1 MQDVIH
7 SLFMATGD
15 PSPKR
20 RPKPRGGHGRPSF
33 RAPSRTALVRTA
45 PVRTQDAARSAAMNA
60 LARQAAAFPD
70 LDIEGMTLPRLDERD
85 AAFAHA
91 IHDAALRRWI
101 TLGYL
106 VERYTPRPFRENE
119 PQTQAALLAAAAQMI
134 LLDRVPHHA
143 AINASVE
150 WVKHAAKASVA
161 GFVNAVLRKVG
172 SLVAT
177 PSDDP
182 SRLPER
188 TFRPAWANRADEI
201 PLADG
206 RALVLRAAVLPEDP
220 VLRLAIATSHPSA
233 LIRHWT
239 TMLGAETAE
248 RLALHDVAAPPVT
261 LCTAHAASPLPESCT
276 PHSLPGSSV
285 FSGSRDALASLLRE
299 RGDLWVQDAAS
310 SLAVERLRRLRGGDD
325 WVADGLVVDVCAG
338 QGTKTRQLAAS
349 FPRATIIAAD
359 PAPDR
364 AKALAEVVRGIGPR
378 ARVLPLPELHRS
390 LRGEAAL
397 VLLDVPCTNSG
408 VLARRVEARYRFDQS
423 QTDRLARTQ
432 REILGQGAALLAPG
446 GILCYSTCSIDDAE
460 NRDQAAWIAHHA
472 GLELLDAEQTLPAGL
487 PGEEAS
493 GYHDG
498 SFSAILASR
507 A

>member
-1 MQDVIH
+1 
-7 SLFMATGD
+7 
-15 PSPKR
+15 
-20 RPKPRGGHGRPSF
+20 
-33 RAPSRTALVRTA
+33 
-45 PVRTQDAARSAAMNA
+45 MNA

-70 LDIEGMTLPRLDERD
+70 LDIEGLSLPRLDERD

-106 VERYTPRPFRENE
+106 IERYTPKPFRENE
-119 PQTQAALLAAAAQMI
+119 PQTQAALLAGAAQMV

-150 WVKHAAKASVA
+150 WVKQAAKASVA

-182 SRLPER
+182 GRLPER
-188 TFRPAWANRADEI
+188 AFRPTWTNRADEI

-220 VLRLAIATSHPSA
+220 VMRLAVATSHPSA
-233 LIRHWT
+233 LVRHWT
-239 TMLGAETAE
+239 AMLGADVAE

-261 LCTAHAASPLPESCT
+261 LCTNYAASPLPDSCT
-276 PHSLPGSSV
+276 PHSLPGSCV
-285 FSGSRDALASLLRE
+285 FDGSRDALAALLRA
-299 RGDLWVQDAAS
+299 RTDLWVQDAAS
-310 SLAVERLRRLRGGDD
+310 SLAVERLRRFRGGDD

-338 QGTKTRQLAAS
+338 QGTKTRQLAAA
-349 FPRATIIAAD
+349 FPHATIVAAD
-359 PAPDR
+359 PAPER

-378 ARVLPLPELHRS
+378 ARVLSLPDLHRS
-390 LRGEAAL
+390 LKGTARL

-423 QTDRLARTQ
+423 QTDRLVQTQ
-432 REILGQGAALLAPG
+432 REILRQGAELLAPG
-446 GILCYSTCSIDDAE
+446 GVLCYSTCSIDDAE
-460 NRDQAAWIAHHA
+460 NREQATWIAAHA
-472 GLELLDAEQTLPAGL
+472 GLDLVEMERTLPAGL
-487 PGEEAS
+487 PGDDAKH
-493 GYHDG
+493 YHDG
-498 SFSAILASR
+498 AFAAILTRPA
-507 A
+507 